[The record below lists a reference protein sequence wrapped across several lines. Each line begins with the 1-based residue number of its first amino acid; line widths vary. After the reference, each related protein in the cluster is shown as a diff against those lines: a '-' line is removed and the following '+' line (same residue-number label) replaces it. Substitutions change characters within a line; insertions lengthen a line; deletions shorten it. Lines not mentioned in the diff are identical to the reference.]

1 MSYFGNGKQGEK
13 IFRGAYTLARNNN
26 IYSEETFDVYR
37 DKKDMTYIFESEMI
51 SRVSTGELLT
61 ININYKINKDY
72 IPLEVDVK
80 RSLGSM
86 NVMESYL
93 FDQRTTR
100 INYSFFD
107 GKDKVETEFATSPKF
122 YITTP
127 ATCCSMLYLRSK
139 KFDPTS
145 KNYYSIYTSK
155 NMWEYK
161 EDPVLKNIMVQ
172 RISPTSENLKV
183 DGSNL
188 QSIQYKLQ
196 EQTSDNMDDKK
207 PVELAKGQL
216 RATPVDEVRIWT
228 SQHMT
233 IPYLIKANDG
243 TKIQVKYLNNLSQDQ

>member
-13 IFRGAYTLARNNN
+13 IFRGAYTYARNSNV
-26 IYSEETFDVYR
+26 YSEETFEVFR
-37 DKKDMTYIFESEMI
+37 DKKEMTYIFETEMI

-72 IPLEVDVK
+72 IPLEVDIK
-80 RSLGSM
+80 RSLGAM
-86 NVMESYL
+86 NVMESYI
-93 FDQRTTR
+93 FNQRTTR
-100 INYSFFD
+100 IDYKFFD
-107 GKDKVETEFATSPKF
+107 GENKTEIEFPTTPKF

-161 EDPVLKNIMVQ
+161 EEPSVKNIMVQ
-172 RISPTSENLKV
+172 RVSATSENLKV
-183 DGSNL
+183 DGNNL

-196 EQTSDNMDDKK
+196 EQTAENSDDKK
-207 PVELAKGQL
+207 PPELAKGQL
-216 RATPVDEVRIWT
+216 KPTPSDEVRVWT